1 MDVLNGLSLKLEC
14 GKITALVGPSG
25 SGKSTVVQLLARF
38 YEVNVISL
46 KITLYLCV
54 KCKKAERIEMSYSVF
69 AAN

>member
-1 MDVLNGLSLKLEC
+1 MDVLNGLNLKLEC

-38 YEVNVISL
+38 YEVRCHFIQNYPMSVSN
-46 KITLYLCV
+46 
-54 KCKKAERIEMSYSVF
+54 AEKQRDLSYSVF